1 MPEDLRKSKNEII
14 SREYADNIIR
24 SMTESLIVVSPQGII
39 ETVNPATCALLGYE
53 EKEII
58 GQPVGKV
65 VAEEE
70 EEEEE
75 EELFKGSGIEGL
87 IKKGSVRNVE
97 RAYLSKDGTKIPV
110 LFSGSVMHDD
120 DGKIQGIVCVAQ
132 DITEL
137 KRAEEERARALRERA
152 AAIDAM
158 PDILEVLD
166 MDGVILSVNAASTR
180 IQGWKPEELVGKR
193 FDELGE
199 AIKPEDIERFMKL
212 LGELIETGHME
223 PVETVLRAKD
233 GREIPMSVSYSL
245 IKDAEGNPTNI
256 IALLKDITERKRL
269 QQKEKEAL
277 VLVDRA
283 ATIDAMVDG
292 VLTHDLEG
300 KIISANKSL
309 EDMAG
314 YKKEEYL
321 GKSLF
326 EFVKPEES
334 QKARAE
340 LTELLETGKAEP
352 REMILPT
359 KDGREIPIQ
368 TARSLMKDAQGNP
381 IYGIVVIR
389 DITEIKQAEEQMR
402 GLIRDT
408 LNAQEAER
416 ERICLEVHD
425 GVAQTLASAFQYLQ
439 TLESASLDV
448 SNAKQLLLRASA
460 LVRQAIQE
468 SREVIN
474 SLQPAT
480 LRDLGLVATLRQEM
494 RQLEQE
500 MRWRVDFK
508 ADVSRLPNDI
518 ETGLYR
524 IIREAITNVRKH
536 AETKR
541 LGIRITS
548 TNDQVKVEVR
558 DWGIGFNYDPQAIGR
573 RKGTGLISMRKR
585 AELLQ
590 GTCDIES
597 TPGQGTTVRVEISS
611 SSYREQHG

>member
-53 EKEII
+53 QKEIV

-75 EELFKGSGIEGL
+75 EELFKGSGIEDL
-87 IKKGSVRNVE
+87 IKKGSVQNVE
-97 RAYLSKDGTKIPV
+97 RAYLSKDGAKIPV
-110 LFSGSVMHDD
+110 LFSGSVMRDE

-137 KRAEEERARALRERA
+137 KRAEEQRA
-152 AAIDAM
+152 AVIDAM
-158 PDILEVLD
+158 PDALIVLD
-166 MDGVILSVNAASTR
+166 LNGVVLSVNPSMTKML
-180 IQGWKPEELVGKR
+180 GYKPEERVGKS
-193 FDELGE
+193 FDELRE
-199 AIKPEDIERFMKL
+199 SIKPEDIEKFLKL
-212 LGELIETGHME
+212 LGQLIETGHME
-223 PVETVLRAKD
+223 SVETVLRAKD
-233 GREIPMSVSYSL
+233 GREIPTSVSYSL
-245 IKDAEGNPTNI
+245 IKDSEGIPTNI
-256 IALLKDITERKRL
+256 IALVRDITELKRL
-269 QQKEKEAL
+269 QEREKEAL
-277 VLVDRA
+277 VLAERA
-283 ATIDAMVDG
+283 ATIDAMIDG
-292 VLTHDLEG
+292 VLVHDLEG
-300 KIISANKSL
+300 KIMSANKSL

-334 QKARAE
+334 QKARAD
-340 LTELLETGKAEP
+340 LTELLETGKVGPQGA
-352 REMILPT
+352 ILPT
-359 KDGREIPIQ
+359 KDGRGIPVQ
-368 TARSLMKDAQGNP
+368 TIGSLMRDAKGNP
-381 IYGIVVIR
+381 AYGVVVIR
-389 DITEIKQAEEQMR
+389 DITERKQAEEQMR

-425 GVAQTLASAFQYLQ
+425 GVTQTLASAFQYLQ
-439 TLESASLDV
+439 TLESASLDG

-508 ADVSRLPNDI
+508 ADVIRLPNDV

-597 TPGQGTTVRVEISS
+597 TPGQGTTVRVEIPS